1 MDGCF
6 GAKVPWCG
14 ALVTWFLGAM
24 APQCLGDMKPWF
36 RGAMVHDPMG
46 HGALVPWC
54 RGTLV
59 NGVMVPCGHCFPWW
73 FEALVHGL
81 DLTVTKTTNCD
92 MSLRTDIDLDASLGS
107 CAALQVPLVRTIS
120 ELVVQRA
127 GKALEGTVPSSS
139 TGQHMATHSHC
150 KSSLRSPPKTNGFGT
165 GTPCPG
171 LIANPL
177 P

>member
-46 HGALVPWC
+46 HGALVH
-54 RGTLV
+54 GAV
-59 NGVMVPCGHCFPWW
+59 VP
-73 FEALVHGL
+73 
-81 DLTVTKTTNCD
+81 
-92 MSLRTDIDLDASLGS
+92 I
-107 CAALQVPLVRTIS
+107 VRTIS

-150 KSSLRSPPKTNGFGT
+150 KSSSRSPPKTNGFGT